1 MYHMSKVPIR
11 CILGC
16 KVDTHCSDD
25 RRCYKNQCV
34 PKTCPEVSKCTV
46 LLCLPNDI
54 VNGFL

>member
-1 MYHMSKVPIR
+1 MSKVPIR